1 MVNIGLDPIKVSFNY
16 TNGDTIDS
24 LEFITIMR
32 NLSSVESFM
41 QFTTDFDVSAV
52 NQIAHRMI
60 VHTSE
65 GGNAFITKNSSV
77 SNSMDYKE
85 VPDKEFCTNHL
96 LSNIVKDSYGVE
108 KTDFTEVILDN

>member
-16 TNGDTIDS
+16 MNGTELDS
-24 LEFITIMR
+24 LEFINKMR
-32 NLSSVESFM
+32 NLSSVDSFM
-41 QFTTDFDVSAV
+41 QFTADFDVDVV
-52 NQIAHRMI
+52 NQLAHRMI

-77 SNSMDYKE
+77 SNSMEYNE

-108 KTDFTEVILDN
+108 KTDFTEVIFYN